1 MAVTNIWHVLNL
13 RESPFFQ
20 AELEAEGRYP
30 TELFVGRRD
39 EIDYVL
45 AGIGGAPDSRHAIQG
60 PPGVGKTTLV
70 NRIKAELG
78 ADGYVVA
85 AEPVSVTSAS
95 DADELRLQ
103 ILTRVHDALVA
114 RDTRLADLPS
124 MRTVRQLLAAER
136 TRSWGVSLGV
146 PQVASGGLSGG
157 ETRSTGPG
165 ALTVRPAPL
174 LRELARI
181 VGDPRLEA
189 PGIVVHLNN
198 LENVAD
204 AAQDEAARVVRDLR
218 DTGLRYDGL
227 HYILAGTDDAVQT
240 IVASQEQLRSV
251 FGNPGSLQPL
261 SEAELDRLLA
271 LRYDHLRH
279 FDDRPWRPP
288 VESEAVHRLHR
299 LFAGNLRGT
308 LHALDES
315 AKVLVGH
322 GERPTDPMDFARM
335 QPVLRRVYETKVRS
349 DLEAQQR
356 EQLAA
361 VAARGAT
368 AVVTQAAMTRPFGL
382 EATTTLE
389 ALKALKRQG
398 YLVEVPPVPTGRRGR
413 PPRTFALSGSARL
426 AFGLFA

>member
-1 MAVTNIWHVLNL
+1 MAVTNVWHVLNL

-30 TELFVGRRD
+30 TELFVGRR
-39 EIDYVL
+39 EAIDYVL
-45 AGIGGAPDSRHAIQG
+45 AGVGGAPDSRHAIQG

-78 ADGYVVA
+78 EAGYVVA
-85 AEPVSVTSAS
+85 AEPVSVTSTS
-95 DADELRLQ
+95 DADQLRLQ

-114 RDTRLADLPS
+114 RDAGLANLPA
-124 MRTVRQLLAAER
+124 MQTVRQLLAAER
-136 TRSWGVSLGV
+136 TRSWGVSVGI
-146 PQVASGGLSGG
+146 PQVASAGLSGG
-157 ETRSTGPG
+157 VARSTGPG
-165 ALTVRPAPL
+165 ALSVRPAAL
-174 LRELARI
+174 LRELSRI
-181 VGDPRLEA
+181 VSDPHLEA

-204 AAQDEAARVVRDLR
+204 AAQAEAARVVRDLR

-261 SEAELDRLLA
+261 SEMELDRLLR
-271 LRYDHLRH
+271 LRYDYLRH
-279 FDDRPWRPP
+279 FDDRPWLAP
-288 VESEAVHRLHR
+288 VEPEAVHRLHGI
-299 LFAGNLRGT
+299 FAGNLRGT

-322 GERPTDPMDFARM
+322 GERPTDPMDYARM

-349 DLEAQQR
+349 DLEPQQR
-356 EQLAA
+356 EQLA
-361 VAARGAT
+361 VIAACCGGAF
-368 AVVTQAAMTRPFGL
+368 VTQAELTKPFGL
-382 EATTTLE
+382 ESTTTLD
-389 ALKALKRQG
+389 ALKTLKRQG
-398 YLVEVPPVPTGRRGR
+398 YLVEVPPVPTGKRGR
-413 PPRTFALSGSARL
+413 PPRTFALSGAARL
-426 AFGLFA
+426 AFGLFD

>member
-45 AGIGGAPDSRHAIQG
+45 AGVGGAPDSRHAIQG

-78 ADGYVVA
+78 EAGYVVA

-95 DADELRLQ
+95 DADALRLQ

-114 RDTRLADLPS
+114 RDARTADLPP

-146 PQVASGGLSGG
+146 PQVASAGLSGG
-157 ETRSTGPG
+157 EARNTGPG
-165 ALTVRPAPL
+165 ALSVRPAPL
-174 LRELARI
+174 LRELGRI
-181 VGDPRLEA
+181 ASDPRLET
-189 PGIVVHLNN
+189 PGIVVHLDN

-204 AAQDEAARVVRDLR
+204 AAQDEAARILRDLR

-227 HYILAGTDDAVQT
+227 HYILAGTDDAVQA
-240 IVASQEQLRSV
+240 IVASQEQLRSI
-251 FGNPGSLQPL
+251 FGNPGSLRPL
-261 SEAELDRLLA
+261 TESELDRLLT
-271 LRYDHLRH
+271 LRFDHLRH
-279 FDDRPWRPP
+279 FDDRPWLSP
-288 VESEAVHRLHR
+288 VEPDAVHRLHR
-299 LFAGNLRGT
+299 IFAGNLRGT

-322 GERPTDPMDFARM
+322 AERPTDPMDFARM
-335 QPVLRRVYETKVRS
+335 QPVLRRLYETKARS
-349 DLEAQQR
+349 DLESPT
-356 EQLAA
+356 AA
-361 VAARGAT
+361 SWAR
-368 AVVTQAAMTRPFGL
+368 
-382 EATTTLE
+382 
-389 ALKALKRQG
+389 
-398 YLVEVPPVPTGRRGR
+398 RRWSR
-413 PPRTFALSGSARL
+413 RRT
-426 AFGLFA
+426 